1 LDRVS
6 PGRAGITVGRGSFI
20 ESSPLFGFDLDH
32 HEALFA
38 EKLELLRTLRDPTH
52 VHWAGQHRA
61 TLSRQG
67 VFARRYSIRCR
78 CGLASAGRRSHPS
91 ASAPSACG

>member
-1 LDRVS
+1 
-6 PGRAGITVGRGSFI
+6 
-20 ESSPLFGFDLDH
+20 
-32 HEALFA
+32 LFA

-78 CGLASAGRRSHPS
+78 CGLASAERRGHSS